1 MALRDQPYLPLYVQ
15 DFLTDEK
22 LIECS
27 ASATGIYIRILCIM
41 HKSDEYGTILLK
53 QKDKQTDKQIN
64 NFAMKLAKQMP
75 YSLDELI
82 SGLTELINEGVLQNG
97 GDKLMQKRMVKDNA
111 ISIVRA
117 DAGSKGGFAKA
128 KSIANNVANTEYEY
142 VNENVTVNKNRN
154 KGAKNKKFK
163 PPTIEEVKQYFK
175 ESGFSEDCAINAFE
189 YYTDLDWHDKNDNPV
204 LNWKMKMRTVW
215 FKDEHKLQEQTDF
228 SPLNDIINTLK
239 K

>member
-53 QKDKQTDKQIN
+53 QKDKQTDQQIN
-64 NFAMKLAKQMP
+64 NFAIKLAKQMP

-82 SGLTELINEGVLQNG
+82 SGLTELISEGVLQNG
-97 GDKLMQKRMVKDNA
+97 GDKLTQKRMVKDNA

-128 KSIANNVANTEYEY
+128 KSIAKEVANTEYEND
-142 VNENVTVNKNRN
+142 NEIVIVNKKN
-154 KGAKNKKFK
+154 KGAKIKKFI
-163 PPTIEEVKQYFK
+163 PPTIDEVKLFFK
-175 ESGFSEDCAINAFE
+175 ESGYSEDCAVNAFE
-189 YYTDLDWHDKNDNPV
+189 YYEDRDWHDKNDNPV

-228 SPLNDIINTLK
+228 SPLNDIIKTLK

>member
-27 ASATGIYIRILCIM
+27 AFATGIYIRILCIM

-64 NFAMKLAKQMP
+64 NFAIKLAKQMP

-82 SGLTELINEGVLQNG
+82 SGLTELINEGVLQKG

-111 ISIVRA
+111 ISIIRA

-128 KSIANNVANTEYEY
+128 KSIAKDVANTEYETIT
-142 VNENVTVNKNRN
+142 ETVTVNKNN

-175 ESGFSEDCAINAFE
+175 ESGYSEDCAVNAFE
-189 YYTDLDWHDKNDNPV
+189 YYTDLEWHDKNDNPV

-215 FKDEHKLQEQTDF
+215 FKDEHKLQEKTDY
-228 SPLNDIINTLK
+228 SSLNDILKTLK
-239 K
+239 P